1 MMKTTEKILK
11 AAAAAVLALSGLLL
25 TNTGVSAQSVGF
37 NTRTSAE
44 IDWKIVKGLHLGA
57 GYELRTKNSLAGVER
72 HQASIGLEY
81 KVCDYFKVGGEY
93 IFIGHYNTAN
103 AFRPRHRLSLNLT
116 GLYDAGP
123 WRFSLREKLQLTH
136 KAYSVNSF
144 QEVQNA
150 LQLKSRFTVK
160 YRGLSKIEPYAY
172 FEMRNIFNAP
182 RCSATW
188 SETSAAYTD
197 YEFLGYDDAY
207 INRLRGALGLDW
219 NITKRH
225 GIDFTLMYNWVHS
238 LDIDTDKE
246 GTKLK
251 SMNWKNTSALSLCVG
266 YKFSF

>member
-1 MMKTTEKILK
+1 MKTTKRIIK
-11 AAAAAVLALSGLLL
+11 AAATAALVVSGLFLA
-25 TNTGVSAQSVGF
+25 NIGVSAQSVGF

-44 IDWKIVKGLHLGA
+44 IDWKLVKGLHLNA
-57 GYELRTKNSLAGVER
+57 GYELRTKDSFAGIER

-81 KVCDYFKVGGEY
+81 KVCNYFKIGGEY
-93 IFIGHYNTAN
+93 IFIGHFNSTD

-116 GLYDAGP
+116 GLYDAGS

-136 KAYSVNSF
+136 KAYSVNGF
-144 QEVQNA
+144 QEVPNA

-160 YRGLSKIEPYAY
+160 YRGLRKIEPYAY

-188 SETSAAYTD
+188 SEPSAAYTD
-197 YEFLGYDDAY
+197 YEFLGYTHAY

-225 GIDFTLMYNWVHS
+225 GIDFTLMYNRVHS
-238 LDIDTDKE
+238 LDIDTNKA
-246 GTKLK
+246 GTQLK
-251 SMNWKNTSALSLCVG
+251 SQTWRNTNALSLCIG
-266 YKFSF
+266 YTFSF

>member
-1 MMKTTEKILK
+1 MTEKIFK
-11 AAAAAVLALSGLLL
+11 AAAAVVLALSAMSL
-25 TNTGVSAQSVGF
+25 TSVKSSAQNVGF

-44 IDWKIVKGLHLGA
+44 IDWKIVKGLHLNA
-57 GYELRTKNSLAGVER
+57 GYELRTKDSFAGVER
-72 HQASIGLEY
+72 HQASIGLDY

-93 IFIGHYNTAN
+93 IFIGHYNSSD
-103 AFRPRHRLSLNLT
+103 AFCPRHRLSLNLT
-116 GLYDAGP
+116 GLYDAGD
-123 WRFSLREKLQLTH
+123 WRFSLREKLQFTH
-136 KAYSVNSF
+136 KAYSINGF
-144 QEVQNA
+144 QEVPNA

-160 YRGLSKIEPYAY
+160 YRGLKKIEPYAY

-197 YEFLGYDDAY
+197 YEFLGYNDAY
-207 INRLRGALGLDW
+207 INRLRGAIGLDW

-225 GIDFTLMYNWVHS
+225 SLDFTLMYNWIHT
-238 LDIDTDKE
+238 LDIDTNKA

-251 SMNWKNTSALSLCVG
+251 SLAWKNTSALTLRVG